1 MTTPTPDANGS
12 IPPGYYQAEG
22 DPPGLVRQ
30 WDGTQW
36 VGGPIPPPPSTAA
49 PAPGIGLPAANTAGI
64 GVRIGAVLID
74 GLILFIL
81 IIAFT
86 IPFAETTTT
95 TDDGFEFSTTN
106 GAGGYIAMFGY
117 LALTVFLVSTK
128 GGSLGKLALGLRVT
142 ELDGTTPPAYGPSTM
157 RVVPWALTIIPL
169 LGVLVWLGVAIAG
182 TIMIANDD
190 QRRSVSDRIG
200 STLVVR
206 K

>member
-1 MTTPTPDANGS
+1 MTTPTPDANGN

-49 PAPGIGLPAANTAGI
+49 TAPGIGLPATNAASI

-86 IPFAETTTT
+86 IPFAETESLNLYLKVGEGV
-95 TDDGFEFSTTN
+95 GFLTLFAKYRAKPHPHLVRS
-106 GAGGYIAMFGY
+106 
-117 LALTVFLVSTK
+117 ALQ
-128 GGSLGKLALGLRVT
+128 
-142 ELDGTTPPAYGPSTM
+142 P
-157 RVVPWALTIIPL
+157 
-169 LGVLVWLGVAIAG
+169 
-182 TIMIANDD
+182 
-190 QRRSVSDRIG
+190 
-200 STLVVR
+200 
-206 K
+206 